1 MRKTRWTLV
10 CDYATCNLSFTFHFS
25 IFELWS
31 LYLDHSEMG
40 TMFSIIPTITFEA
53 SISIDVLD
61 LLAIAGSSLLCDHQ
75 RQPRTS
81 SHYAATCSSHAF
93 GHLPLSQ
100 VFRPKSAGF
109 SHPGTFAMVGSRRAT
124 ASCTH
129 KTWVWRCLTRHAP
142 RLEAIAFDAVA
153 SHSYTWL
160 DHLCHVSSHGHFA
173 KSSRST
179 LGQRGYARPAS
190 RTKTKST
197 VGSSCIPP
205 SRCL

>member
-1 MRKTRWTLV
+1 M
-10 CDYATCNLSFTFHFS
+10 
-25 IFELWS
+25 FELWS
-31 LYLDHSEMG
+31 FYLDHSEMG
-40 TMFSIIPTITFEA
+40 TMFSGIPTITFEA

-81 SHYAATCSSHAF
+81 SHNAATCSSHAF

-129 KTWVWRCLTRHAP
+129 KTWVWRCLTRHTP
-142 RLEAIAFDAVA
+142 RLEAFAFDAVA
-153 SHSYTWL
+153 STRTRGLTTFATSAAMATSPRAPEALLVNADMPAQH
-160 DHLCHVSSHGHFA
+160 HVRRR
-173 KSSRST
+173 SRRSG
-179 LGQRGYARPAS
+179 LRAS
-190 RTKTKST
+190 RP
-197 VGSSCIPP
+197 VAV
-205 SRCL
+205 